1 MKTGST
7 FEFPGFPLQ
16 HLFTA
21 TAIPLNKPDLDL
33 ILPRSPAMHASS
45 RFHLRNFFQPATSL
59 AAVALVVISVVLSCS
74 QPASALPAFARK
86 YGLRCSACHESWPM
100 LNYFGQKF
108 KDNGYQ
114 LMNDRDAPIW
124 QNPGYW
130 PVTFRITPIWHRVS
144 VGKVA
149 VDTYSTIG
157 GVPTVT
163 GTAIQRVESSGFD
176 LSGLDFHTAGTLEK
190 NISFYLLPS
199 SDPTGAFHFEQVFV
213 RLDNIAHSS
222 WLNIKLGRF
231 ELDNLLS
238 EKRILTLTGN
248 GGIYQTYHFIPV
260 GDGNIFGQIGDNQLG
275 LEYLGHSA
283 DDRTR
288 IGASLVSSNDGNVNL
303 TLGANSYTGFF
314 TGSQAFDLGRM
325 GVQRVGFYAM
335 VGQAATY
342 YPTAGGVP
350 IAGSGI
356 GNKSFSREGFV
367 GQFYFGPH
375 VDLTVVT
382 QHGSDNAWFGQGYG
396 NAVGTDGNGG
406 TTATCSS
413 PTPGCPLNNVPGTA
427 LPTGSQ
433 APSWNGATFEG
444 HYVYSPQLIFI
455 GRYELERMSQ
465 QADGSAYTTVGP
477 NGILGP
483 TPSTF
488 GNISTY
494 TIGFR
499 YNPFMT
505 SRAGLAWHNEYN
517 WLHQDGTGPLNPT
530 TGALTNINTSELLM
544 GLDFDF

>member
-1 MKTGST
+1 MRVLSSSLLRST
-7 FEFPGFPLQ
+7 F
-16 HLFTA
+16 
-21 TAIPLNKPDLDL
+21 
-33 ILPRSPAMHASS
+33 
-45 RFHLRNFFQPATSL
+45 RFATSF
-59 AAVALVVISVVLSCS
+59 AAVALVLASVVLTCS
-74 QPASALPAFARK
+74 QPAHALPAFARK

-130 PVTFRITPIWHRVS
+130 PVVFRITPIWHRVS
-144 VGKVA
+144 TGKVE
-149 VDTYSTIG
+149 VDTYAAGAPTG
-157 GVPTVT
+157 GS
-163 GTAIQRVESSGFD
+163 AIQRISSSGFD
-176 LSGLDFHTAGTLEK
+176 LSGLDFHTGGTLEK

-199 SDPTGAFHFEQVFV
+199 SDSTGAFHFEQVFV
-213 RLDNIAHSS
+213 RFDNIAHSP
-222 WLNIKLGRF
+222 WLNFKLGRF

-248 GGIYQTYHFIPV
+248 GGVYQTYHFIPQ

-275 LEYLGHSA
+275 MEYLGHSV

-288 IGASLVSSNDGNVNL
+288 ISVSLVSSSDGNVNL
-303 TLGANSYTGFF
+303 STTANAYTAFVA
-314 TGSQAFDLGRM
+314 GSQAFDAGRL

-335 VGQAATY
+335 AGEASTY
-342 YPTAGGVP
+342 YLTTGGVP
-350 IAGSGI
+350 ILGSGI
-356 GNKSFSREGFV
+356 GNKSFTREGFV
-367 GQFYFGPH
+367 GQFYAGPH
-375 VDLTVVT
+375 IGLTIVT

-396 NAVGTDGNGG
+396 NAEATDGNGG
-406 TTATCSS
+406 TTCTAA
-413 PTPGCPLNNVPGTA
+413 PCPPNNVPGTTLNA
-427 LPTGSQ
+427 GSQ

-444 HYVYSPQLIFI
+444 HYIYSPQLIFI
-455 GRYELERMSQ
+455 GRYEFEKMSQ
-465 QADGSAYTTVGP
+465 QANGSGYGVAVTGP
-477 NGILGP
+477 NGFTGP
-483 TPSTF
+483 MPSNL

-517 WLHQDGTGPLNPT
+517 WLHQDGTGPLNLT
-530 TGALTNINTSELLM
+530 TGALTNINTSEILM